1 MPSRGENT
9 PERGREEGRSRK
21 CLQLSLKKG
30 EVRGLP
36 LVETGNLPPS
46 PHRTPNRSNN
56 KPMGGSRGD
65 VELYLSSSPSHSP
78 PSPTPSNVSII
89 PPSVLPKTPL
99 RLLTDP
105 IRRKNLALRSTNS
118 PHMRTPVR
126 QSPKR
131 KREEEELL
139 RSQEKERREAEE
151 KLRSEERKQPVEVK
165 PSSFYSAG
173 KPIMRTPELQQMESI
188 GKAKEMKSK
197 AVRSLPAMPRA
208 SSKKRANSARRSGG
222 GGGGRRRSSAHRG
235 VTHGGHGIKKP
246 KHKPSPFPA
255 LKISDLP
262 AMSIELPNS
271 SRNRSEPHAKEVVS
285 APATPSIIPSP
296 SAAPSTTPGT
306 PSSSGRKAGTTPS
319 GQINLTPR
327 TKVQFEVKAGNFVY
341 RAKAKAGITPRRSP
355 RKHAMSPLKAE
366 YFRGK
371 KTHANMFC
379 SSSNSEKKPLFSPEA
394 KNNFLGPSASQEM
407 DSSAAIPSPV
417 KFHDSSQD
425 TGEDCSLPDLSGIL
439 ASLNNTSADGN
450 IEKEVKGETKGNEEK
465 KEPTSMYSLSGEL
478 SLRTGTQEEGT
489 LQKEILAEEDEA
501 GAARLAM
508 EATVQL
514 WGGGEEASNFEEA
527 TELQYSEPVASSIS
541 NILNDLSSGE
551 SDISQ
556 SSQSEEEDARMPS
569 LVKANTDSRLYPI
582 FYKESARSTGE
593 TGSTPQQE
601 KEKRFLCSSLPANQA
616 YIDAGQKEL
625 GATLCQT
632 CGSVYSKGD
641 PQDEA
646 MHNIQHTGLLERLK
660 HQGWTKERV
669 VATYPEGGRVISIRP
684 GDDARWWKKAEDVLG
699 IVDRDLG
706 FSEVGIRAPDRT
718 KIFLFVAD
726 KKIVGLL
733 LAEQISQGFQIIPPT
748 EGDEKRQVYCCS
760 ETPQPVLVGISRIW
774 VLADYR
780 RKGVASYMVDCMRV
794 AFFVD
799 KYLAEKEFAFSDP
812 TLNGIEFAS
821 KYTGHKHF
829 LVYNR

>member
-1 MPSRGENT
+1 
-9 PERGREEGRSRK
+9 
-21 CLQLSLKKG
+21 
-30 EVRGLP
+30 
-36 LVETGNLPPS
+36 
-46 PHRTPNRSNN
+46 
-56 KPMGGSRGD
+56 
-65 VELYLSSSPSHSP
+65 
-78 PSPTPSNVSII
+78 
-89 PPSVLPKTPL
+89 
-99 RLLTDP
+99 
-105 IRRKNLALRSTNS
+105 
-118 PHMRTPVR
+118 MRTPVR

-131 KREEEELL
+131 KREEEALL

-151 KLRSEERKQPVEVK
+151 KSRSEEKKQPVAVK
-165 PSSFYSAG
+165 TSSFYSAA
-173 KPIMRTPELQQMESI
+173 KPIMRTPELQQRESI
-188 GKAKEMKSK
+188 GKAKEIKSNG
-197 AVRSLPAMPRA
+197 VRSLPAMPRA
-208 SSKKRANSARRSGG
+208 SSKKRASSARRSGG
-222 GGGGRRRSSAHRG
+222 GGGGGRRRHNAHRG

-246 KHKPSPFPA
+246 KHKPSPYPA

-271 SRNRSEPHAKEVVS
+271 SRSRSEPHAKEAKEVVS

-379 SSSNSEKKPLFSPEA
+379 SSSEKKPLFSPEA
-394 KNNFLGPSASQEM
+394 KNNFLGPSSSQEM
-407 DSSAAIPSPV
+407 DSSAAIPRYLLRLELSSKYSNNNLFSPV

-425 TGEDCSLPDLSGIL
+425 TAEECSLPDLSGIL
-439 ASLNNTSADGN
+439 ASLNNTTADG
-450 IEKEVKGETKGNEEK
+450 KEEEERKGEMKGNEEK
-465 KEPTSMYSLSGEL
+465 KDPTSMFSLSGEL
-478 SLRTGTQEEGT
+478 SLHTGTQQEEMLT
-489 LQKEILAEEDEA
+489 QEEDEA

-508 EATVQL
+508 EATAQL
-514 WGGGEEASNFEEA
+514 WGGAGEASNFEEA

-551 SDISQ
+551 SDVSQ

-660 HQGWTKERV
+660 HQGWSKERV
-669 VATYPEGGRVISIRP
+669 VATYPEGGRVISIRS
-684 GDDARWWKKAEDVLG
+684 
-699 IVDRDLG
+699 
-706 FSEVGIRAPDRT
+706 SEVCI
-718 KIFLFVAD
+718 
-726 KKIVGLL
+726 
-733 LAEQISQGFQIIPPT
+733 
-748 EGDEKRQVYCCS
+748 C
-760 ETPQPVLVGISRIW
+760 
-774 VLADYR
+774 
-780 RKGVASYMVDCMRV
+780 
-794 AFFVD
+794 FF
-799 KYLAEKEFAFSDP
+799 FSC
-812 TLNGIEFAS
+812 
-821 KYTGHKHF
+821 
-829 LVYNR
+829 